1 MRAAAMVLPYALK
14 HADKRFA
21 RSVCRPD
28 EGCGDIF
35 GGERALQA
43 RCLSRGNRN
52 QQAAGGLRIE
62 EDSLALIADADFILH
77 LTFGKIAIG
86 AQTTG
91 NETAENA
98 FHRPL

>member
-43 RCLSRGNRN
+43 RCLSRGDRN
-52 QQAAGGLRIE
+52 QQTAGGLRIE
-62 EDSLALIADADFILH
+62 QDSLALIADATFVLH
-77 LTFGKIAIG
+77 LAFGKIAIG
-86 AQTTG
+86 VEPTG
-91 NETAENA
+91 NESAANA
-98 FHRPL
+98 LQRSL